1 MTAAGGDAGRA
12 SVQDSRKHSPKHPR
26 KHPEERTT
34 FRGALRGI
42 FRAALER
49 LSADGVVGIAAEEL
63 PGLVD
68 QVRETADPKFGDY
81 SGTMAMALA
90 KRAGLKPRDVAVEII
105 RRLDVGDLFEMPTEP
120 VGPGFIN
127 LRVREDAL
135 ARAVVSA
142 VRDPRM
148 GVAPVATP
156 ETIVIDFG
164 GPNVAKPMH
173 VGHIRSTVIG
183 DALAKILKFRGH
195 HTITD
200 NHLGDWGTQFGMI
213 LWGWKHCRDDARFAA
228 DPTAELGRLYR
239 LVRKV
244 ADAKPEELARDP
256 EAAALAARYPDTGRE
271 VLAETAKLHEGDPE
285 NRALWE
291 QFMPFCRA
299 EIDRIFSRLHV
310 SFDHALGESFFQP
323 MLAGVVVEL
332 MADPAV
338 GARESRGAIGI
349 FLNGEDAPPF
359 LIRKAD
365 GAFLYATTDLATLKW
380 RMEHWKPDRIL
391 YVVDSRQGPHFEQLF
406 ATAKLWGCGD
416 RQRIDGVELAH
427 IAFGTVLG
435 EDGKP
440 FKTRAGDTVGLESL
454 LDEGVERAGRM
465 QHAGDKTQSADGR
478 PQHAGDKTQQ
488 AGDTIQHV
496 GTEGRV
502 GMDAAEQRHV
512 AEIVGMGAIKYAD
525 LSQNRTTDY
534 VFSFDKMLQLTGN
547 TAAYM
552 QYAVARVEGIFSK
565 GGIDRVALR
574 QSVESV
580 SLSTPQERALALELV
595 RFGEAL
601 EDVEIDY
608 RPNVLTAWLYELAG
622 CYSSFYDALPVLKAE
637 GNERNSRL
645 AVCDL
650 TGRIL
655 RQGLELLGIGT
666 VEKM

>member
-1 MTAAGGDAGRA
+1 
-12 SVQDSRKHSPKHPR
+12 
-26 KHPEERTT
+26 
-34 FRGALRGI
+34 
-42 FRAALER
+42 
-49 LSADGVVGIAAEEL
+49 L

-90 KRAGLKPRDVAVEII
+90 KRAGLKPRDVAIEII

-127 LRVREDAL
+127 LRVRQDAL
-135 ARAVVSA
+135 ARAVVAA

-148 GVAPVATP
+148 GVAPVAEP

-183 DALAKILKFRGH
+183 DALAKILRFRGH

-244 ADAKPEELARDP
+244 ADAKPEEMARDP
-256 EAAALAARYPDTGRE
+256 EAAALASRYPDTGRE

-323 MLAGVVVEL
+323 MLAGVVAEL

-338 GARESRGAIGI
+338 RARESRGAIGI
-349 FLNGEDAPPF
+349 FLGGEDAPPF

-416 RQRIDGVELAH
+416 RQRIDGVELVH
-427 IAFGTVLG
+427 VAFGTVLG

-465 QHAGDKTQSADGR
+465 QHAGDK
-478 PQHAGDKTQQ
+478 PQQ

-496 GTEGRV
+496 DTEGRA

-565 GGIDRVALR
+565 GGVDRVALR
-574 QSVESV
+574 QSVEGV

-637 GNERNSRL
+637 GDERNSRL

>member
-12 SVQDSRKHSPKHPR
+12 SGQDPPEHSTKHPLSG
-26 KHPEERTT
+26 TT

-49 LSADGVVGIAAEEL
+49 LSADGVVRIAAEEL

-105 RRLDVGDLFEMPTEP
+105 HRLDVGDLFEMPMEP

-127 LRVREDAL
+127 LRVRQDAL
-135 ARAVVSA
+135 ARAVVAA

-148 GVAPVATP
+148 GVAPVAMP

-183 DALAKILKFRGH
+183 DALAKILRFRGH

-244 ADAKPEELARDP
+244 ADAKPEEMARDP

-323 MLAGVVVEL
+323 MLAGVVAEL

-338 GARESRGAIGI
+338 RARESRGAIGI
-349 FLNGEDAPPF
+349 FLGGEDAPPF

-416 RQRIDGVELAH
+416 RQRIDGVEFVH
-427 IAFGTVLG
+427 VAFGTVLG

-465 QHAGDKTQSADGR
+465 QHAGEK
-478 PQHAGDKTQQ
+478 PQP

-496 GTEGRV
+496 DTEGRA

-565 GGIDRVALR
+565 GEIDRVALR
-574 QSVESV
+574 HSVESV

-637 GNERNSRL
+637 GGERNSRL

>member
-1 MTAAGGDAGRA
+1 MTAAGGDEGRA
-12 SVQDSRKHSPKHPR
+12 SVQDPLGDPLKNPLKNPLGGA
-26 KHPEERTT
+26 T
-34 FRGALRGI
+34 FRGALRGL

-49 LSADGVVGIAAEEL
+49 LSADGVVGITAEEL

-105 RRLDVGDLFEMPTEP
+105 RRLDVGDLFEIPAEP

-127 LRVREDAL
+127 LRVRQDAL
-135 ARAVVSA
+135 ARAVVAA

-323 MLAGVVVEL
+323 MLAGVVAEL

-338 GARESRGAIGI
+338 RARESRGAIGI

-427 IAFGTVLG
+427 VAFGTVLG

-454 LDEGVERAGRM
+454 LDEGVERAGKM

-565 GGIDRVALR
+565 GGVDCVALR
-574 QSVESV
+574 QSVEGV

-637 GNERNSRL
+637 GDERNSRL